1 MTHTERQRH
10 RQTDRQTEGEGEREG
25 ETERIKESKGDGC
38 GMRQGNKELYAL

>member
-10 RQTDRQTEGEGEREG
+10 RQTDRGGEGEREG